1 MKIYCKNKFL
11 NMYSGLEL
19 PLTFGKC
26 YEIVRKGKE
35 KYQIVIVN
43 DSGKESAYSLF
54 RFFSQD
60 EWRDHQLN
68 NILELE

>member
-1 MKIYCKNKFL
+1 MKLYCKNNFL
-11 NMYSGLEL
+11 NMHGGVEL

-26 YEIVRKGKE
+26 YEKVRNGDA
-35 KYQIVIVN
+35 KYQIVIIN
-43 DSGKESAYSLF
+43 DKGKESSYSLF

-60 EWRDHQLN
+60 EWREHQLN

>member
-1 MKIYCKNKFL
+1 
-11 NMYSGLEL
+11 MYAGIEL
-19 PLTFGKC
+19 PLTFGKG
-26 YEIVRKGKE
+26 YEIIRKGKE

-43 DSGKESAYSLF
+43 DTGKESAYSLF

>member
-1 MKIYCKNKFL
+1 
-11 NMYSGLEL
+11 MYAGIEL
-19 PLTFGKC
+19 PLTFGKG

-43 DSGKESAYSLF
+43 DTGKESAYSLF